1 MIDQI
6 AAETA
11 KKMDSSIETV
21 RHELTGLRTGRAS
34 LSLVDG
40 ITVPAYGSEMPL
52 NQVATLAMPEP
63 AMITV
68 KPFDTSLLGAIEK
81 AILKASIGITPGNDG
96 KLIRLPVPPLSEERR
111 KQLSKKV
118 GEITEHGKTAVR
130 NIRRDANDRV
140 KKHEKDG
147 ELGQDDARK
156 LLDKIQELTDKHVKL
171 LDQMAEAKTK
181 EIMTV

>member
-1 MIDQI
+1 MFEEILAD
-6 AAETA
+6 TT
-11 KKMDSSIETV
+11 KKMDHTLETV

-34 LSLVDG
+34 LTLVDG
-40 ITVPAYGSEMPL
+40 ITVSAYGSDMPL

-68 KPFDTSLLGAIEK
+68 KPFDQSLLPAIEK
-81 AILKASIGITPGNDG
+81 AILKSGIGITPANDG
-96 KLIRLPVPPLSEERR
+96 KLIRLPVPPLTEDRR

-118 GEITEHGKTAVR
+118 GEITEGGRTAIR
-130 NIRRDANDRV
+130 NIRRDANERV

-147 ELGQDDARK
+147 DLGQDDARK
-156 LLDKIQELTDKHVKL
+156 LLEKIQEATDKHVKT
-171 LDQMAEAKTK
+171 LDSMAESKTK

>member
-1 MIDQI
+1 MMDEVL
-6 AAETA
+6 ADTT
-11 KKMDSSIETV
+11 KKMDSTIETV

-68 KPFDTSLLGAIEK
+68 KPFDASLLGAIEK

-118 GEITEHGKTAVR
+118 GEITEHGRTAIR
-130 NIRRDANDRV
+130 NIRRDANERV

-156 LLDKIQELTDKHVKL
+156 TLDKVQELTDKHVKL
-171 LDQMAEAKTK
+171 LDQMAESKTK

>member
-1 MIDQI
+1 MMDQVI
-6 AAETA
+6 SDTS
-11 KKMDSSIETV
+11 KKMDHTLENV
-21 RHELTGLRTGRAS
+21 RHELSGLRTGRAS

-40 ITVPAYGSEMPL
+40 IMVTAYGSEMPL

-63 AMITV
+63 AMITL

-96 KLIRLPVPPLSEERR
+96 KIIRLPVPPLSEERR

-118 GEITEHGKTAVR
+118 GEISEHGRTAIR
-130 NIRRDANDRV
+130 NIRRDANERV

-156 LLDKIQELTDKHVKL
+156 VLDKIQELTDKHVKT
-171 LDQMAEAKTK
+171 LDQMAESKTK